1 MRERSTAPVS
11 DKRNFLVV
19 GWVVNLVFRVLSYFG
34 GSKISDIQLIIIVN
48 RGKCSTIW
56 QKKILMTQNSRFLCK
71 FQKYTRFKKMSIRN
85 SKIQIYT
92 ESEVKS
98 IS

>member
-1 MRERSTAPVS
+1 
-11 DKRNFLVV
+11 
-19 GWVVNLVFRVLSYFG
+19 
-34 GSKISDIQLIIIVN
+34 
-48 RGKCSTIW
+48 
-56 QKKILMTQNSRFLCK
+56 MTQNSRFLGK
-71 FQKYTRFKKMSIRN
+71 FQKITGFKKLSIRN

>member
-1 MRERSTAPVS
+1 MRERSSAPVS

-19 GWVVNLVFRVLSYFG
+19 GWVVNLVFRVLSYLG

-56 QKKILMTQNSRFLCK
+56 QKQFLTQNSRFLCK
-71 FQKYTRFKKMSIRN
+71 FQKYTRFKKLSIRN

>member
-19 GWVVNLVFRVLSYFG
+19 GWVVNLVFRVLSYLG

-48 RGKCSTIW
+48 RGKCSTTW
-56 QKKILMTQNSRFLCK
+56 QKKFLTQNSSFLCK
-71 FQKYTRFKKMSIRN
+71 FQKYTRFKKLSIRN

-92 ESEVKS
+92 ESKVKS